1 MGNTFGGEH
10 RRPRDDGRGHTRREL
25 EDRASYDNQP
35 STSYSGCLLIALTL
49 CAAIA
54 TVLGLAVT

>member
-35 STSYSGCLLIALTL
+35 STSYGGCLLIALI
-49 CAAIA
+49 CVIAAA
-54 TVLGLAVT
+54 LGLGLT